1 MAEEWRKV
9 RMENRDTPEGKK
21 DEILSSVTNSASEA
35 TSDESQQT
43 TAAPKKGTRRNRGL
57 FGRVG
62 QRLRVPGNTLGRTSW
77 NARNT
82 SHDTYQNGDEPIE
95 EMFSAEDI
103 RLDLTKWLR
112 RLVIPLA
119 ILAWAAV
126 FMLVIW
132 MAGYVTRT
140 ILLLVVASLLA
151 YALAPMVTFLE
162 RVVPRFLAIL
172 IVYLIVLGAIS
183 GLLYLV
189 VSTAIEQT
197 TSLAGYLN
205 SLLTPTSSG
214 HLSPLEQALNSFG
227 ISPSQIAS
235 FRAQLISGTTGL
247 AGDVVPL
254 LTGVVN
260 AALDIIVVAV
270 LSVYFIVD
278 GSRVTRWVQRNMPR
292 RQRGRVR
299 FLLETLQRVV
309 GGYIRGQLLLCTLIG
324 LLVGAGMGILGVPYA
339 LLLGV
344 LTFILEFIPILGVLA
359 TGAICVLLALTKGWL
374 LALIVL
380 VYFVI
385 VHIIEGDVVG
395 PRIVGR
401 AVGLH
406 PAIALI
412 ALIAGGELFGI
423 WGALFASPIAGV
435 LQAFLVAIWS
445 EWREM
450 HPQEFQ
456 AMKNKL
462 TDKVEENVADKPVDP
477 EPVAKLLYPSDQD
490 KP

>member
-1 MAEEWRKV
+1 MQY
-9 RMENRDTPEGKK
+9 RDTPDGKT
-21 DEILSSVTNSASEA
+21 EETVSSVKNISSDA

-43 TAAPKKGTRRNRGL
+43 TEVPKRGARRGREL
-57 FGRVG
+57 LGRVG
-62 QRLRVPGNTLGRTSW
+62 QRLHVPGNTLGRTSW

-82 SHDTYQNGDEPIE
+82 SSDTYQNVDEPIE
-95 EMFSAEDI
+95 EIPSVEDSK
-103 RLDLTKWLR
+103 LDLTKWLR

-119 ILAWAAV
+119 ILAWAGVAL
-126 FMLVIW
+126 LVLWI
-132 MAGYVTRT
+132 AGYVTRT
-140 ILLLVVASLLA
+140 ILLLVIAALLA
-151 YALAPMVTFLE
+151 YALAPLVTFLE

-172 IVYLIVLGAIS
+172 IVYLVVLGAIS
-183 GLLYLV
+183 ALLYLV
-189 VSTAIEQT
+189 VSTAIKQT
-197 TSLAGYLN
+197 TSLAGYV
-205 SLLTPTSSG
+205 SGLLTPNNTG

-227 ISPSQIAS
+227 ISSSQIAA
-235 FRAQLISGTTGL
+235 FRAQLISGMTGL

-278 GSRVTRWVQRNMPR
+278 GSRVTRWLQRNMPQ

-299 FLLETLQRVV
+299 FLLETLQRIV

-344 LTFILEFIPILGVLA
+344 LTFILEFIPVLGVLA
-359 TGAICVLLALTKGWL
+359 AGAICLLLALTKGWL

-380 VYFVI
+380 AYFVI

-395 PRIVGR
+395 PRIVGK

-406 PAIALI
+406 PAVALI

-435 LQAFLVAIWS
+435 LQALLIAIWS
-445 EWREM
+445 EWCEM
-450 HPQEFQ
+450 HPQEFR
-456 AMKNKL
+456 AMKSKL
-462 TDKVEENVADKPVDP
+462 SDKVKENVADKPVDP
-477 EPVAKLLYPSDQD
+477 EPAAKLLYPGDQD